1 MTGTPAVGNGVSAS
15 FQGLRAS
22 TAALQVR
29 SYLRYSE
36 IDLCT
41 CRAMAVSTQYSFVRS
56 ATSLGHV
63 KSLRHYPHGPVDSQW
78 QRNQ

>member
-36 IDLCT
+36 I
-41 CRAMAVSTQYSFVRS
+41 
-56 ATSLGHV
+56 
-63 KSLRHYPHGPVDSQW
+63 
-78 QRNQ
+78 